1 MQILLIITLNLTSVS
16 FQKYTCIYGCFILHS
31 FMFHSLPAQVIM
43 EEALAEID
51 GMTRRLKLEDKQFVI
66 LCSKGSSVVSTTL
79 FVDVCDGEKVWS
91 SKLTADGF
99 AAQQKKL
106 KISSQA
112 GVLSII
118 K

>member
-1 MQILLIITLNLTSVS
+1 
-16 FQKYTCIYGCFILHS
+16 
-31 FMFHSLPAQVIM
+31 M

-51 GMTRRLKLEDKQFVI
+51 GMTRRVKLDDKQFVI
-66 LCSKGSSVVSTTL
+66 LCYKGSSMLSTTL
-79 FVDVCDGEKVWS
+79 FVEVSNGEKVWS

-106 KISSQA
+106 KIASQA